1 MNQIARYIPYWLA
14 WPVNVLSTL
23 AAFAG
28 AGLIFYAT
36 AFGDGD
42 HVPIVWAA
50 VAFAVAGVL
59 WHIADMA
66 SGNRP
71 I

>member
-1 MNQIARYIPYWLA
+1 MQYIARYIPHWLA
-14 WPVNVLSTL
+14 WPVNLLSTL

-28 AGLIFYAT
+28 AGLVFYAA

-42 HVPIVWAA
+42 YAGVVWGGIAFVVAA
-50 VAFAVAGVL
+50 VL

-66 SGNRP
+66 SGNRKL
-71 I
+71 